1 MTAAFE
7 PLKLADL
14 RIRMQAYGVRPSKKL
29 GQNFLADF
37 NLLKAIVAD
46 AEVGPGDFV
55 LEVGTGAGSLTGYL
69 AEAAG
74 MVLSVELDRGMF
86 ELSRDILQGT
96 PNLVQLR
103 ADALANTVRG
113 LSPVLLALLRG
124 YVTTGKLD
132 ADTGDA
138 ELVVHGDK
146 YPRGLTLKLVANLPY
161 SVAGAVILGALES
174 LLPFERMLV
183 MVQHEVGEKMSAR
196 PGDREWGLPSLLLS
210 RFATARMLRKVPGK
224 VFWPRPRVD
233 SALLDVRPHHQLTD
247 LDAYHR
253 LRRLAHLLFQHRR
266 KAAANSLANVLGM
279 PASQCAQW
287 LRECGALDGQRAE
300 EITPEALQRLA
311 DHREV
316 EPLVRMAL
324 DQHEDQIAAKA
335 AKKARRAEWKQ
346 RVYGDEE

>member
-1 MTAAFE
+1 
-7 PLKLADL
+7 
-14 RIRMQAYGVRPSKKL
+14 
-29 GQNFLADF
+29 
-37 NLLKAIVAD
+37 
-46 AEVGPGDFV
+46 
-55 LEVGTGAGSLTGYL
+55 
-69 AEAAG
+69 
-74 MVLSVELDRGMF
+74 
-86 ELSRDILQGT
+86 
-96 PNLVQLR
+96 
-103 ADALANTVRG
+103 
-113 LSPVLLALLRG
+113 
-124 YVTTGKLD
+124 
-132 ADTGDA
+132 
-138 ELVVHGDK
+138 
-146 YPRGLTLKLVANLPY
+146 
-161 SVAGAVILGALES
+161 
-174 LLPFERMLV
+174 
-183 MVQHEVGEKMSAR
+183 
-196 PGDREWGLPSLLLS
+196 
-210 RFATARMLRKVPGK
+210 MLRKVPGK

>member
-1 MTAAFE
+1 
-7 PLKLADL
+7 
-14 RIRMQAYGVRPSKKL
+14 MQAYGVRPSKKL

-37 NLLKAIVAD
+37 NLLKAIIAD
-46 AEVGPGDFV
+46 AEVGPDDFV

-74 MVLSVELDRGMF
+74 LVLSVELDRGMF

-103 ADALANTVRG
+103 ADALANTMRG
-113 LSPVLLALLRG
+113 LNPVLTDLLRG
-124 YVTTGKLD
+124 YLKTGKLD

-146 YPRGLTLKLVANLPY
+146 HPRCRNLKLVANLPY

-210 RFATARMLRKVPGK
+210 RFASARMLRKVPGK

-233 SALLDVRPHHQLTD
+233 SALLDVRPHHQTTD
-247 LDAYHR
+247 LEAYHR

-279 PASQCAQW
+279 PATQCAQW

-324 DQHEDQIAAKA
+324 DQHEDQLAAKA

-346 RVYGDEE
+346 RVYGDAAGEEE